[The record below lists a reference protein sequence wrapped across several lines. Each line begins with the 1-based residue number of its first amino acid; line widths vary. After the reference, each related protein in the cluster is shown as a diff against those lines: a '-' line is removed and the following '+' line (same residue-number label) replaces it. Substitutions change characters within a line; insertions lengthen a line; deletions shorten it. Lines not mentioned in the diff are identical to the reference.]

1 MASNKYKKFTQLEH
15 VLNRPG
21 MYIGAITDDV
31 EQLWIM
37 NQDKT
42 EMSEEIITHVPGLYK
57 IFDEILVN
65 AIDQT
70 TLDPTLDTIKVWVD
84 KSTGTITVQNNGQG
98 IPVEIHEEYKVYI
111 PELIFG
117 NMLTS
122 SNYDDT
128 QERTTGGMN
137 GMGAK
142 LTNIFSSDFSIDVH
156 DTKKKKKYSQSWKN
170 NMSKVEKPKISA
182 HSGKQGLVKFTFT
195 PDYPK
200 FGMKCM
206 TDDMYSLFEKRTYDV
221 CACTH
226 NKVKVFFNDKQ
237 LNIKTFEKYIDLY
250 GGKTMKGQR
259 VIEDTGKWQV
269 AVSMSDTG
277 FKQVSFVNGICTT
290 HGGTHVDYVVKGI
303 INKLSE
309 IISTKHKGVTVKP
322 QFIRDHLKVFI
333 KSTLVNPSF
342 SSQTKTEC
350 TSKISTFGSKFEPG
364 EEFYKKISK
373 LGIMEE
379 VVALAK
385 HKEMRELG
393 KTDGKKKISL
403 KGIPKL
409 DDANKAGTSQSKK
422 CTLILTEGDSAKTFA
437 ISGLSIVGRDHWGV
451 FPLRGKLL
459 NVRDANAKQL
469 MGNAEI
475 NALKQILGLQ
485 HNKQYT
491 STSELRYGRVM
502 ILTDADVDG
511 SHIKGLILNFIHHFW
526 PSILEIDPS
535 FVCAMITPIVKATKG
550 SQTKHFYN
558 LTEFN
563 DWKQENQNGK
573 GWNIKYYKG
582 LGTSTA
588 AEAKEYFKELEQNTV
603 RYVPNSVAE
612 KPNSDCM
619 ELAFK
624 KDLADKRKTWILD
637 GIDKK
642 ETLPHDQ
649 KSISF
654 NQFINKDLIWFSIAD
669 LKRSIPSM
677 VDGFKPSQRKVL
689 YACRKRNG
697 NKEVKVSQLAGYI
710 STETSYHHGE
720 QSLMGTII
728 GMAQTFVGSNGM
740 NLLNPNG
747 QFGTRLMGGKDAAS
761 PRYIF
766 TNLSNDGI
774 NLFNKQ
780 DDPVL
785 TYLDDDGFKIEPE
798 FFVPTLP
805 LVLVNGAEGI
815 GTGYSSF
822 VPCYNPDDIKKQ
834 IKNIMKGKEPEM
846 IHPWYKDF
854 TGTITEDEPG
864 HYVVKG
870 CYRVI
875 GRKAIEITELPVG
888 KWTDD
893 YKSFLEGIS
902 EGVASKPLIEGY
914 ENNSTENKVKFTVYF
929 NADVL
934 EKLIKNKTLEKE
946 MKLVSNLSTRNM
958 HLFDSNN
965 NIKKYNSPTDIL
977 KDYVK
982 VRLEYY
988 EKRKAHALK
997 VMKNEFNVLNQ
1008 KIRFIKMV
1016 CNDELV
1022 VFKRKKEAIAQDLKT
1037 HKFPMM
1043 NGDYDYLL
1051 GMKLYFLTE
1060 ESILEYEKKQKDLH
1074 KTIEELTGKS
1084 AEDLWNEEI

>member
-1 MASNKYKKFTQLEH
+1 MTASTKYKKFTQLEH

-21 MYIGAITDDV
+21 MYVGAVTDDT
-31 EQLWIM
+31 EELWVM
-37 NQDKT
+37 NDSKT
-42 EMSEEIITHVPGLYK
+42 EMTEEIITHVPGLYK

-70 TLDPTLDTIKVWVD
+70 TLDPSVDTIKVSVD
-84 KSTGTITVQNNGQG
+84 KTTGTISVENNGQG
-98 IPVEIHEEYKVYI
+98 IPVEIHEEYKIYI

-128 QERTTGGMN
+128 QKRTTGGMN

-142 LTNIFSSDFSIDVH
+142 LTNIFSTEFSIEIH
-156 DTKKKKKYSQSWKN
+156 DLKNKKKYSQTWKN
-170 NMSKVEKPKISA
+170 NMSTVSKPKIST

-195 PDYPK
+195 PDYSK
-200 FGMKCM
+200 FGMKSM
-206 TDDMYSLFEKRTYDV
+206 TDDIYSLFEKRTYDV
-221 CACTH
+221 CACTN
-226 NKVKVFFNDKQ
+226 NKVKVYFNKTQ

-250 GGKTMKGQR
+250 GKNNKSSK
-259 VIEDTGKWQV
+259 VVEDTKNWQV
-269 AVSMSDTG
+269 AVSMSDCG

-290 HGGTHVDYVVKGI
+290 HGGTHVEHVVKGI

-309 IISTKHKGVTVKP
+309 IISSKNKGMTVKP
-322 QFIRDHLKVFI
+322 QFIRDHLRVFI
-333 KSTLVNPSF
+333 KSTIVNPSF

-350 TSKISTFGSKFEPG
+350 TTKTNAFGSKFEPSDD
-364 EEFYKKISK
+364 FYKKISK

-379 VVALAK
+379 VVALTK

-393 KTDGKKKISL
+393 KTDGKKRISI

-422 CTLILTEGDSAKTFA
+422 CTLVLTEGDSAKTFA

-469 MGNAEI
+469 MGNVEI

-491 STSELRYGRVM
+491 STNELRYGRVM

-550 SQTKHFYN
+550 GQSKNFYN
-558 LTEFN
+558 LTEF
-563 DWKQENQNGK
+563 DEWKKENQNGK
-573 GWNIKYYKG
+573 GWSIKYYKG
-582 LGTSTA
+582 LGTSTST
-588 AEAKEYFKELEQNTV
+588 EAKEYFKELEKNTV
-603 RYVPNSVAE
+603 RYVPNKDVEA
-612 KPNSDCM
+612 PNNECM

-624 KDLADKRKTWILD
+624 KDLADKRKTWILN
-637 GIDKK
+637 GIDRK

-649 KSISF
+649 KAISF

-669 LKRSIPSM
+669 LRRSIPSM

-720 QSLMGTII
+720 QSLMGAII
-728 GMAQTFVGSNGM
+728 GMAQNFMGSNGM
-740 NLLNPNG
+740 NLLNPIG

-766 TNLSNDGI
+766 TNLSKHGI
-774 NLFNKQ
+774 SLFNKQ

-798 FFVPTLP
+798 YFVPTLP
-805 LVLVNGAEGI
+805 LVLINGAEGI

-834 IKNIMKGKEPEM
+834 LKNILNGKEPDM

-854 TGTITEDEPG
+854 TGTIEENEPG

-870 CYRVI
+870 CYKVV
-875 GRKAIEITELPVG
+875 GRKAIEINELPIG

-893 YKSFLEGIS
+893 YKTFLENIS
-902 EGVASKPLIEGY
+902 EGVASKPLIESY
-914 ENNSTENKVKFTVYF
+914 ENNSTENKVKFTIYF
-929 NADVL
+929 KPDIL

-946 MKLVSNLSTRNM
+946 LKLVSNISTRNM

-965 NIKKYNSPTDIL
+965 NIKKYNTVIDIL
-977 KDYVK
+977 KDYTK
-982 VRLEYY
+982 VRFDYY
-988 EKRKAHALK
+988 QKRKEHSLK
-997 VMKNEFNVLNQ
+997 VMRNELNVLNQ
-1008 KIRFIKMV
+1008 KVRFIKMV
-1016 CNDELV
+1016 CNDELI
-1022 VFKRKKEAIAQDLKT
+1022 VFKRKKEDIAQDLKK
-1037 HKFPMM
+1037 HKFPVM
-1043 NGDYDYLL
+1043 DKTYDYLL
-1051 GMKLYFLTE
+1051 GMKLYFLTD
-1060 ESILEYEKKQKDLH
+1060 ESIKEYEKKQKDLEEGIICLNS
-1074 KTIEELTGKS
+1074 KTVI
-1084 AEDLWNEEI
+1084 DLWEKDI